1 MAYLCSK
8 TPRSLRFSI
17 IQYCS
22 LGLQF
27 SHGLCFMLMLM
38 HAKVQTV
45 KTVIWPI
52 KKSFLSKSLLQR
64 PFFQRQKELAHVIN
78 TKAVIPRSGLIQSRI
93 MSGLI
98 HNSPFKVTAEQ
109 HTTGF
114 FYQYAMNLY
123 DIFRR
128 NCVQRFF
135 FLHFAK
141 ILQTAVVLHFLD
153 PTFET

>member
-1 MAYLCSK
+1 
-8 TPRSLRFSI
+8 
-17 IQYCS
+17 
-22 LGLQF
+22 
-27 SHGLCFMLMLM
+27 MLMLM

-64 PFFQRQKELAHVIN
+64 PFFSDKRNVIN
-78 TKAVIPRSGLIQSRI
+78 TKAVIPRSGLIQSRN